1 LGLAGAQFELSAGE
15 IHALVGANGAGK
27 STCSRILSGHIRPD
41 RGEIEFDGKPVRFMS
56 ARDTIR
62 SGVAI
67 VMQETSLVPDLSVF
81 ENIFLPELGLPGR
94 FRRRDF
100 ERRAATLLAE
110 LGAARSIPLAEPV
123 RSLTIAQ
130 RQLVEIAKAL
140 ALDSRVIIFDEPT
153 ASLSPHEA
161 DLLFDVMRGLAEQH
175 KGIVFVSHRLEEIF
189 AIADRISVLREGKT
203 VASALRTA
211 DISPSELIRTMV
223 GYELSNIYARSQT
236 VDATAPAAAARGSS
250 FRPTRR
256 RWARHARC
264 KPVTVRTACCW
275 QPLTACPSS

>member
-56 ARDTIR
+56 ARDAIR

-256 RWARHARC
+256 RWPRHARC